1 MVKNPPPMQETQEMQ
16 VPSLG
21 REDPTEKKIATHSS
35 ILAWRIPWTEEPSG
49 LQSMV
54 WQKIRHNWGL
64 NTYNVIWI
72 RNRILRHTNTCL
84 AFVKLSLTSKTEE
97 LKYFPKVLFKN
108 LENRLNFFLLEL
120 NLSKRHICNNSE
132 II

>member
-21 REDPTEKKIATHSS
+21 REDPLEKKIATHSS

-49 LQSMV
+49 LQSMG
-54 WQKIRHNWGL
+54 WQRIRHNWEL

-72 RNRILRHTNTCL
+72 RNRILRHTNICL

-97 LKYFPKVLFKN
+97 LKYFPKVIFKN

-120 NLSKRHICNNSE
+120 SLSKRHICNNSE